1 MAKIEL
7 KGEYN
12 EGNFAVQVDTEGKTS
27 DLVRMIGIAILN
39 IAENC
44 AVQSGEE
51 TDEVLAEIVT
61 QVVFESKKALI
72 RRNEGKCQRL
82 RKIEKEEDN
91 LTS

>member
-7 KGEYN
+7 KGEHID
-12 EGNFAVQVDTEGKTS
+12 GAFAIQVDTEGKTS
-27 DLVRMIGIAILN
+27 DLVRMIGTAILS

-44 AVQSGEE
+44 AVQSGGE
-51 TDEVLAEIVT
+51 TDETLASIVT
-61 QVVFESKKALI
+61 QVVIESKKALI

-91 LTS
+91 FTS